1 MRSTAELHDSLM
13 VLNMFL
19 TDKYGH
25 VSFLG
30 TNMLSACPTQPTIWW
45 VEKPLIIKVW
55 FSRTNLG
62 WQENKINLAGK
73 NVQPFRGGW
82 HLCISYRR
90 TCFSSTFCV
99 FSELAFVVGVAFLWW
114 ERVWSLQNFMHRA
127 GIILA
132 KCIHHLFSKPDSTL
146 DLAHCLLLHHH
157 YSEEKKWWIKL
168 LISLQLAI

>member
-1 MRSTAELHDSLM
+1 MRSAAELHDWLM

-19 TDKYGH
+19 IDKYGH

-114 ERVWSLQNFMHRA
+114 ERVWSLQKIYAQSR
-127 GIILA
+127 
-132 KCIHHLFSKPDSTL
+132 HHSGKMYPSLVFKARQYFRSSTL
-146 DLAHCLLLHHH
+146 
-157 YSEEKKWWIKL
+157 SPTSS
-168 LISLQLAI
+168 SLFRGKEMMDQTVD